1 MELQRVGEADLAE
14 VSAFLCSTFGLTEP
28 TRNFQLDVLRWKY
41 LAPHPYWDGSR
52 SYCLR
57 VKGRIAAHG
66 CVVPSRLLVG
76 DRSIRSCGVI
86 DWASSP
92 KVVGAGT
99 LIYQLLY
106 PETEVFLAIGGSQS
120 AREIIP
126 NLGFVSMG
134 DLNIFTRVVRPV
146 QDFRKRPLLNWR
158 SSAHLARNTIRLVQR
173 RGALVP
179 AGWSARRVHRFDKQ
193 TVFPQPGETGTVV
206 SQHSPELLNYLLA
219 CPAAQVE
226 GYAFYSGGSVMGYCL
241 LSWREGRC
249 HIAHVESGNLTGA
262 YALALQLAT
271 RPQGVSEVIATA
283 STPSIR
289 SALTAAGFCRREAV
303 PVLARDPQGL
313 LCGLRE
319 LSITSLEDDYFYR

>member
-1 MELQRVGEADLAE
+1 MELERVGEADLAE
-14 VSAFLCSTFGLTEP
+14 VSKFLCSTFGLAEP

-41 LAPHPYWDGSR
+41 LAPHPHWDGGR

-57 VKGRIAAHG
+57 VKGEIVAHG

-76 DRSIRSCGVI
+76 ERSIPSCGVI

-92 KVVGAGT
+92 KVVGTGA

-106 PETEVFLAIGGSQS
+106 PKTEVFLAIGGSKA
-120 AREIIP
+120 ARKLTP
-126 NLGFVSMG
+126 KLGFVSMG
-134 DLNIFTRVVRPV
+134 ELDIFTRVVRPV
-146 QDFRKRPLLNWR
+146 TDFTKRPLFDWR

-173 RGALVP
+173 RGASVP

-193 TVFPQPGETGTVV
+193 TVFSPPRETGAVV

-226 GYAFYSGGSVMGYCL
+226 GYAFYSGESVMGHCL

-249 HIAHVESGNLTGA
+249 IIANVESGNLTGA

-271 RPQGVSEVIATA
+271 RPPAISEVIATA
-283 STPSIR
+283 STSDIR
-289 SALTAAGFCRREAV
+289 AVLTAAGFYRREGV
-303 PVLARDPQGL
+303 PILVRDPEGSL
-313 LCGLRE
+313 IGLRE